1 MPPNRGK
8 PYQGYERKIKCNMQ
22 SKHKKMKALSIRQ
35 PWAWLIVNGYKD
47 IENRTWK
54 TDYRGK
60 LLIHASK
67 TFDHEVYE
75 WVLNNFPEINLPGSK
90 SKTIGAFLI
99 GHYRTGGFVGTCRLN
114 DVVTASE
121 SPFFT
126 GPYGFKLR
134 MVKPVE
140 FVPYK
145 GNLGLFNVPE
155 SILKSDLK

>member
-1 MPPNRGK
+1 
-8 PYQGYERKIKCNMQ
+8 
-22 SKHKKMKALSIRQ
+22 MKALSIRQ

-47 IENRTWK
+47 IENRTWR

-67 TFDHEVYE
+67 TFDHEGYE
-75 WVLNNFPEINLPGSK
+75 WVLKNFPEIALPGSL
-90 SKTIGAFLI
+90 SPGFARANVIEGYYDL
-99 GHYRTGGFVGTCRLN
+99 GGFVGTCRLN

-126 GPYGFKLR
+126 GPYGFNLR
-134 MVKPVE
+134 MVKPIE
-140 FVPYK
+140 FVAYK

-155 SILKSDLK
+155 SILKSELK